1 MPFLVFSST
10 KYQPGI
16 FFGMLC
22 GGAGGWRGKATAIIM
37 RGFEV
42 ESALEREGTAGER
55 GDADGGAGE
64 GSSGTRRGL

>member
-22 GGAGGWRGKATAIIM
+22 GGSGGWRGKDSKALLLLLLRPLLQATRTALRVYGRRA
-37 RGFEV
+37 RGV
-42 ESALEREGTAGER
+42 SAG
-55 GDADGGAGE
+55 
-64 GSSGTRRGL
+64 